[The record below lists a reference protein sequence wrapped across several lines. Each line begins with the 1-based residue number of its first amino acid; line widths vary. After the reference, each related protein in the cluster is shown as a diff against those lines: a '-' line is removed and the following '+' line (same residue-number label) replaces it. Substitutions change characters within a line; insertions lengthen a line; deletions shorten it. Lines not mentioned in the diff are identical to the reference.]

1 MHAGRAGCNLA
12 VFSAGG
18 KPNVY
23 VLTEV
28 RNVNCASPAG
38 PNMPLISE
46 MKLPW
51 GNPKVDDVTSSDALA
66 STCGPAESFVLPD
79 QKSMTTSTIC

>member
-1 MHAGRAGCNLA
+1 
-12 VFSAGG
+12 
-18 KPNVY
+18 
-23 VLTEV
+23 
-28 RNVNCASPAG
+28 
-38 PNMPLISE
+38 MPLISE

-79 QKSMTTSTIC
+79 QKSMATSTIC